1 MALKGNMYYSFKYQQ
16 TLTPAR
22 LKTCI
27 GSVPTPVSRNRH
39 Q

>member
-1 MALKGNMYYSFKYQQ
+1 MALKGNMYYPFNYKQV
-16 TLTPAR
+16 LTPAR

-27 GSVPTPVSRNRH
+27 GSVSTPVSRNRH